1 MPYFKLIDCLC
12 CGDKWQ
18 KQFKSQRSY
27 REWKQDFDDGLYN
40 EVDDGETEDV
50 LCACPN
56 CLDNMKRS

>member
-1 MPYFKLIDCLC
+1 MPYFRFIDCPH

-27 REWKQDFDDGLYN
+27 REWKQDVYDDIYDDG
-40 EVDDGETEDV
+40 GETEEV
-50 LCACPN
+50 LCACPS